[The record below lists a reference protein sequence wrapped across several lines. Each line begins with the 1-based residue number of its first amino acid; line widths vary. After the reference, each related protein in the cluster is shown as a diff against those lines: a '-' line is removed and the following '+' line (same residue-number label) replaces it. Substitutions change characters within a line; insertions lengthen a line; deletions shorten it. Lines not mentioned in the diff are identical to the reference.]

1 MISECFYGMRHAF
14 QCTAK
19 QGEILFPYFELYTS
33 LYLDRLWCRESKGQ
47 KLIEGKVNVAFG
59 IHDTDLKLGTK

>member
-1 MISECFYGMRHAF
+1 M
-14 QCTAK
+14 QCKVRRETFFF
-19 QGEILFPYFELYTS
+19 FPCFELYTS

-47 KLIEGKVNVAFG
+47 KLIEGKVKVAFG